1 MRKLWIVLMVIGVIA
16 LGFFRE
22 FVFVHINEYLFAL
35 WYDEPSRAL
44 EVIPFLANF
53 DYYTLYYSKFF
64 LTVLFAGLFFMMSLI
79 TLQLIYHKN
88 YWKLLGI
95 IYLVL
100 LLTAGTAMALGYLSD
115 GIRETYPFA
124 RLMMGVAQ
132 SPLILMV
139 LIPGIWLKRSR
150 AATNKV

>member
-1 MRKLWIVLMVIGVIA
+1 MIIGVIA

-53 DYYTLYYSKFF
+53 DYYTLYYAKFF
-64 LTVLFAGLFFMMSLI
+64 LTALFAGFFFLASLL
-79 TLQLIYHKN
+79 TLQLIYQQN

-100 LLTAGTAMALGYLSD
+100 FATAGVAMAIGYLGDS
-115 GIRETYPFA
+115 IRQTYPFA
-124 RLMMGVAQ
+124 RLVMGVAQ
-132 SPLILMV
+132 SPLVLMV
-139 LIPGIWLKRSR
+139 LIPGIWLQRSR
-150 AATNKV
+150 SGQKS